1 MWKLKGVVNEPFV
14 FWKDTF
20 TKEECAKIIELG
32 RALPM
37 EDGTL
42 LDETV
47 PVDLD
52 VRKSKTSWIK
62 PNKDS
67 EFIFRR
73 ITDIITSLNNQF
85 YGYELD
91 YFEDLQFT
99 EYSEEYAGHYNC
111 HKDSSYNGAGAT
123 RKLSFTIQLTD
134 ESEYEGGD
142 VVMYPETIKNK
153 RVLPKDLGNLIA
165 FPSYQLH
172 EVEPVTKGVRYSLV
186 SWVHGP
192 AFK

>member
-85 YGYELD
+85 YGYEL
-91 YFEDLQFT
+91 
-99 EYSEEYAGHYNC
+99 
-111 HKDSSYNGAGAT
+111 
-123 RKLSFTIQLTD
+123 
-134 ESEYEGGD
+134 ESKR
-142 VVMYPETIKNK
+142 KNK
-153 RVLPKDLGNLIA
+153 
-165 FPSYQLH
+165 
-172 EVEPVTKGVRYSLV
+172 E
-186 SWVHGP
+186 
-192 AFK
+192 

>member
-14 FWKDTF
+14 FWKDAF
-20 TKEECAKIIELG
+20 TKEECAKIIEMG
-32 RALPM
+32 KNLPM

-73 ITDIITSLNNQF
+73 ITDIITDLNNQF
-85 YGYELD
+85 YGYELE

-99 EYSEEYAGHYNC
+99 EYSEDYSGHYNC
-111 HKDSSYNGAGAT
+111 HRDSSYNGAGAT

-134 ESEYEGGD
+134 PSEYEGGD
-142 VVMYPETIKNK
+142 LVLYHESITDK
-153 RVLPKDLGNLIA
+153 RVLPKELGNLIA